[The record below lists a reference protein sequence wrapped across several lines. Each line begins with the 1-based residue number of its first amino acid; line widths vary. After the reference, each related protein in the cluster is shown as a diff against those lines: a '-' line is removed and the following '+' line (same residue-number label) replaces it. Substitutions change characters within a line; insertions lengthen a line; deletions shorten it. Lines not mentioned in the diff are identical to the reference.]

1 MKKRNLVMVL
11 VFAIVMGVF
20 ADEKGEAIFDLT
32 DNLKSADDN
41 YSEAE
46 MILIDKKGNRKV
58 RKVVMYS
65 KDTPKGSNSFV
76 EFLEP
81 ADVKGTKFLT
91 IGNKKGSDEQRLYLP
106 ALKKTRL
113 ISASGKGGKFMGSD
127 LSYYDMEERNRED
140 YTHDWIKEETYNK
153 MDCDV
158 IRVKTEQED
167 CPYSYVDMWVNKADH
182 FIYKL
187 ECHDKKG
194 DALWKTIVMAE
205 VKTID
210 GVIIPT
216 KTVVDNQKDGTK
228 TLLSMNNVRLNSG
241 IKDEIFTVQN
251 LEK

>member
-1 MKKRNLVMVL
+1 MKKRNLVWVMT
-11 VFAIVMGVF
+11 FITVMGLF
-20 ADEKGEAIFDLT
+20 ADEKGEAIFDAT
-32 DNLKSADDN
+32 EGLKKAKDN

-46 MILIDKKGNRKV
+46 MVLIDKKGNKKV

-113 ISASGKGGKFMGSD
+113 ISSSGKGGKFMGSD

-140 YTHDWIKEETYNK
+140 YTHDYLRTETYNGK
-153 MDCDV
+153 ECDV
-158 IRVKTEQED
+158 LRIKTDLED
-167 CPYSYVDMWVNKADH
+167 CPYIYADIWIAQDDH
-182 FIYKL
+182 FMYKI
-187 ECHDKKG
+187 ECYDKKDG
-194 DALWKTIVMAE
+194 KLWKTIAMAE

-216 KTVVDNQKDGTK
+216 KTVVDNKKDGTK